1 MTERVNLLA
10 VAQELAIAASKTLVV
25 HLDGPAGMTA
35 YLAAVRELEM
45 KK

>member
-1 MTERVNLLA
+1 MTERVNLLQVAQILA
-10 VAQELAIAASKTLVV
+10 VAASNTLVIY
-25 HLDGPAGMTA
+25 LDGPAGMTA